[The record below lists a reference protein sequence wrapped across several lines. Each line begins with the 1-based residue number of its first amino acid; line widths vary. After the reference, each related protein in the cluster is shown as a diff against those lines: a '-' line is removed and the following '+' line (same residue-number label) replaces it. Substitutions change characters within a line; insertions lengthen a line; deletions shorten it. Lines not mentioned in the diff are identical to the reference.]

1 MNKKISLVITLF
13 IFLTGCGYEIVNRSA
28 KKYNIVEI
36 STSGDQ
42 RTSYKIKNKLL
53 FNLPKDSKYDFIL
66 NINTKID
73 KIIKDKNIKNEITSY
88 TLIITTEVLYSFLGQ
103 LNTNSKF
110 IINESGEYKVSAKR
124 LNTLKNEKNLKEL
137 LTNNIIRKI
146 KVRLDGLT
154 SDY

>member
-1 MNKKISLVITLF
+1 M
-13 IFLTGCGYEIVNRSA
+13 IFLTGCGYEIVNKSA
-28 KKYNIVEI
+28 KKYTIVEI
-36 STSGDQ
+36 TTNGDQ

-53 FNLPKDSKYDFIL
+53 FNLPKESKYNFIL
-66 NINTKID
+66 SINTNVN

-88 TLIITTEVLYSFLGQ
+88 TLIITTEVFYSFLGQ
-103 LNTNSKF
+103 LNANNKF
-110 IINESGEYKVSAKR
+110 IINENGEYKVSGKK
-124 LNTLKNEKNLKEL
+124 LSTLENEKNLKEL